1 MDLMNQN
8 ELRALLSAMPRL
20 PENES
25 LLMMHEQMLQAKQ
38 DLRKAFTYST
48 SLGRANL
55 TAGATVTNQLAI
67 QSDAPFLVQAQTYTA
82 NVAAAGQTASSATY
96 PIASVLITDTG
107 SGMQLSNQAVPVTSL
122 FGNGQFP
129 FVLPE
134 PLLLAARTNLQIAV
148 TNSDAAQ
155 AYNLT
160 LNFHG
165 VKLFAFNG

>member
-1 MDLMNQN
+1 MDVMNQS
-8 ELRALLSAMPRL
+8 ELRAILDSVPYT
-20 PENES
+20 PENDRVRAMIEG
-25 LLMMHEQMLQAKQ
+25 LLQSKKVI
-38 DLRKAFTYST
+38 RKPFTYST
-48 SLGRANL
+48 SFSNANL
-55 TAGATVTNQLAI
+55 TAGATATNQLPI
-67 QSDAPFLVQAQTYTA
+67 QSDAPFLIQAQTYTA

-107 SGMQLSNQAVPVTSL
+107 SGMQLSNQPVPVTSL

-134 PLLLAARTNLQIAV
+134 PLMLAARTNLQIAV
-148 TNSDAAQ
+148 TNNDAAQ

-165 VKLFAFNG
+165 VKLFALNG

>member
-1 MDLMNQN
+1 MDLMNKN
-8 ELRALLSAMPRL
+8 EVRALLDALPRMQ
-20 PENES
+20 ETES
-25 LLMMHEQMLQAKQ
+25 TRMMLEQMLQSKSVV
-38 DLRKAFTYST
+38 RKPFTYST
-48 SLGRANL
+48 AFSSTNL
-55 TAGATVTNQLAI
+55 TAGATVTNQLPI

-107 SGMQLSNQAVPVTSL
+107 SGMQMSNQAVPVTSL